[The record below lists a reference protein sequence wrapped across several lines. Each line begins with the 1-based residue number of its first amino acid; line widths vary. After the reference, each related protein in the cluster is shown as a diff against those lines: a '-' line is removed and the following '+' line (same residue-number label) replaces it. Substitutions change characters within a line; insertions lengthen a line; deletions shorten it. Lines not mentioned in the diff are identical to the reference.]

1 MIKLI
6 NLLKEINISND
17 LKFRDIE
24 PGNTYVATRDF
35 SIFKKGD
42 QIKVTYARP
51 VGSENII
58 VLKNKEGKTD
68 QIQGD
73 LGDDVEVFK

>member
-6 NLLKEINISND
+6 NLLKEIEFSND
-17 LKFRDIE
+17 LKFRDVKRGDIY
-24 PGNTYVATRDF
+24 TATRDF
-35 SIFKKGD
+35 SIFKEGD

-51 VGSENII
+51 EGSENFI

-73 LGDDVEVFK
+73 LEDDVEVFK